1 MGRKSI
7 SSLPSAAKSVS
18 VASLNES
25 FASRRRESSVGGA
38 IPPSTAAVLPGGG
51 RVSSAVARDLA
62 TVGHRPPL
70 AAAAAAASAAVAAAL
85 VVAEVPNGLAR
96 RPGGAEEEPAANKA
110 VVGDFRQRDEA
121 EAHAEAEKP
130 TGAGD
135 IRRAAHLLRLAESF
149 CVGLLSEEREIGFR
163 KSK

>member
-70 AAAAAAASAAVAAAL
+70 AAAAAAAAVAAAL

-149 CVGLLSEEREIGFR
+149 CVGFLSEEREIGFR

>member
-70 AAAAAAASAAVAAAL
+70 AAAAVAAAL

-110 VVGDFRQRDEA
+110 VVGDFCQRDEA
-121 EAHAEAEKP
+121 EPHAEAEKP

>member
-70 AAAAAAASAAVAAAL
+70 AAAAAVAAAL

>member
-70 AAAAAAASAAVAAAL
+70 AAAAAAAAAVAAAL

>member
-38 IPPSTAAVLPGGG
+38 IPPSTAAVFPGGG
-51 RVSSAVARDLA
+51 RVSTAVARDLA

-70 AAAAAAASAAVAAAL
+70 AAAAAAAAVAAAL

-121 EAHAEAEKP
+121 EPHAEAEKP

>member
-70 AAAAAAASAAVAAAL
+70 AAAAAAAAAVAAAL

-135 IRRAAHLLRLAESF
+135 IRRAAHLLSLAESF

>member
-70 AAAAAAASAAVAAAL
+70 AAAAAAAVAAAL

>member
-1 MGRKSI
+1 MGRRSI

-70 AAAAAAASAAVAAAL
+70 AAAAAIAAAL

>member
-70 AAAAAAASAAVAAAL
+70 AAAAAAAAVAAAL

>member
-1 MGRKSI
+1 MGRRSI

-25 FASRRRESSVGGA
+25 FASSRRESSAGGA
-38 IPPSTAAVLPGGG
+38 IPPSAAAVLPGGG

-62 TVGHRPPL
+62 TVGHRPSL
-70 AAAAAAASAAVAAAL
+70 AAAAAVAAAL

-135 IRRAAHLLRLAESF
+135 IRRAAHLLSLAESF
-149 CVGLLSEEREIGFR
+149 CVGLLSEERDIGFR

>member
-70 AAAAAAASAAVAAAL
+70 AAAAAAAAVAAAL

-149 CVGLLSEEREIGFR
+149 CVWLLSEEREIGFR

>member
-1 MGRKSI
+1 MGRRSI

-25 FASRRRESSVGGA
+25 FASRGRESSGVGG
-38 IPPSTAAVLPGGG
+38 AAVLPGGG

-70 AAAAAAASAAVAAAL
+70 AAAAAVAAAL

-135 IRRAAHLLRLAESF
+135 IRRAAHLLSLAESF

>member
-1 MGRKSI
+1 MGRRSI
-7 SSLPSAAKSVS
+7 SSLSSAAKSVS

-25 FASRRRESSVGGA
+25 FASSRRESSAGGA
-38 IPPSTAAVLPGGG
+38 IPASAAVVLPGGG

-70 AAAAAAASAAVAAAL
+70 AAAAAVAAAL

-135 IRRAAHLLRLAESF
+135 IRRAAHLLSLAESF
-149 CVGLLSEEREIGFR
+149 CVGLLSEERDIGFR

>member
-1 MGRKSI
+1 MGRRSI

-38 IPPSTAAVLPGGG
+38 IPPSAAAVLPGGG

-70 AAAAAAASAAVAAAL
+70 AAAAAAAAVAAAL

-110 VVGDFRQRDEA
+110 VVGDFCQRDEA
-121 EAHAEAEKP
+121 EPHAEAEKP

>member
-38 IPPSTAAVLPGGG
+38 IPPSTAAVFPGGG

-70 AAAAAAASAAVAAAL
+70 AAAAAAVAAAL